1 MANKSKL
8 NVNSQT
14 PSQAQ
19 IGFERQSSTTDIS
32 TNNRTNMSVVIGV
45 LALHMGVAVGLSH
58 MPPMPLKQ
66 TEPPKPIEVQFI
78 QEVTELP
85 VEPEPAEPEPNPTPE
100 PVAQPE
106 SPMPEPVIEPKPEP
120 IPEPVIEPEPIPE
133 PVIEPEPEPVI
144 EPEPEPV
151 VEPEPEPEIITS
163 QIIDN
168 RPSAWEIQQEQERL
182 QREADERARLQ
193 READER
199 ARLQREADE
208 RARLQREAD
217 ERARL
222 QREADERAR
231 LQREADERARL
242 QREADE
248 RARSQQPI
256 TFSHSDASWRN
267 RPHLTLP
274 HSITQHLEPGE
285 QLTVLLKLTVDKQ
298 GKITQVDI
306 AESSGNNR
314 FDRAAQKQI
323 RSGRFRPFTQN
334 GTPVKGIVIIPMTY
348 EHR

>member
-19 IGFERQSSTTDIS
+19 THLGFERQSSTTDIS

-85 VEPEPAEPEPNPTPE
+85 VEPEPSPEPVSEPESSPE

-106 SPMPEPVIEPKPEP
+106 PVIEPEPPKPEPVIEPKPEP
-120 IPEPVIEPEPIPE
+120 IPEPIPE
-133 PVIEPEPEPVI
+133 PVIEPEPKPEPI
-144 EPEPEPV
+144 PEPEPEPV

-163 QIIDN
+163 QIVDN

-217 ERARL
+217 ERARS
-222 QREADERAR
+222 QR
-231 LQREADERARL
+231 
-242 QREADE
+242 
-248 RARSQQPI
+248 PI
-256 TFSHSDASWRN
+256 TFSQSDASWRN

>member
-19 IGFERQSSTTDIS
+19 THLGFERQSSTTDIS

-78 QEVTELP
+78 QEITELP
-85 VEPEPAEPEPNPTPE
+85 VEPEPSPE

-106 SPMPEPVIEPKPEP
+106 PPKPEPVIEPEPPKPEPVIEPKPEP
-120 IPEPVIEPEPIPE
+120 IPEPIPE
-133 PVIEPEPEPVI
+133 PVIEPEPKPEPI
-144 EPEPEPV
+144 PEPEPEPV

-163 QIIDN
+163 QIVDN

-217 ERARL
+217 ERARS
-222 QREADERAR
+222 QR
-231 LQREADERARL
+231 
-242 QREADE
+242 
-248 RARSQQPI
+248 PI
-256 TFSHSDASWRN
+256 TFSQSDASWRN

-314 FDRAAQKQI
+314 FDRTAQKQI

>member
-133 PVIEPEPEPVI
+133 PVIEPKPEPIPEPIPEPVI
-144 EPEPEPV
+144 
-151 VEPEPEPEIITS
+151 EPEPEPEIITS

-168 RPSAWEIQQEQERL
+168 RPSAWEIQQEQE
-182 QREADERARLQ
+182 
-193 READER
+193 
-199 ARLQREADE
+199 
-208 RARLQREAD
+208 RLQREAD

>member
-1 MANKSKL
+1 M
-8 NVNSQT
+8 
-14 PSQAQ
+14 
-19 IGFERQSSTTDIS
+19 
-32 TNNRTNMSVVIGV
+32 
-45 LALHMGVAVGLSH
+45 
-58 MPPMPLKQ
+58 
-66 TEPPKPIEVQFI
+66 
-78 QEVTELP
+78 
-85 VEPEPAEPEPNPTPE
+85 
-100 PVAQPE
+100 
-106 SPMPEPVIEPKPEP
+106 
-120 IPEPVIEPEPIPE
+120 
-133 PVIEPEPEPVI
+133 
-144 EPEPEPV
+144 
-151 VEPEPEPEIITS
+151 
-163 QIIDN
+163 
-168 RPSAWEIQQEQERL
+168 
-182 QREADERARLQ
+182 
-193 READER
+193 
-199 ARLQREADE
+199 
-208 RARLQREAD
+208 
-217 ERARL
+217 

-314 FDRAAQKQI
+314 FDRTAQKQI

>member
-120 IPEPVIEPEPIPE
+120 IPEPIPE
-133 PVIEPEPEPVI
+133 PVIEPEPEPEPI
-144 EPEPEPV
+144 PEPEPEPV
-151 VEPEPEPEIITS
+151 VEPEPEIITS

-222 QREADERAR
+222 QREADELAR
-231 LQREADERARL
+231 LQREADEL
-242 QREADE
+242 
-248 RARSQQPI
+248 ARSQRPI

>member
-19 IGFERQSSTTDIS
+19 THLGFERQSSTTDIS

-85 VEPEPAEPEPNPTPE
+85 VEPEPSPE

-106 SPMPEPVIEPKPEP
+106 PIVQPEPPKPEPVIEPKPEP
-120 IPEPVIEPEPIPE
+120 IPEPKPE
-133 PVIEPEPEPVI
+133 PVIEPEPKPEPI
-144 EPEPEPV
+144 PEPEPEPV

-163 QIIDN
+163 QIVDN

-231 LQREADERARL
+231 LQREADERAR
-242 QREADE
+242 
-248 RARSQQPI
+248 SQQPI
-256 TFSHSDASWRN
+256 TFSQSDASWRN

>member
-133 PVIEPEPEPVI
+133 PVIEPKPEPIPEPIPEPVI
-144 EPEPEPV
+144 
-151 VEPEPEPEIITS
+151 EPEPEPEIITS

-168 RPSAWEIQQEQERL
+168 RPSAWEIQQEQE
-182 QREADERARLQ
+182 RLQ

>member
-106 SPMPEPVIEPKPEP
+106 PPKPEPVIEPKPEP

-133 PVIEPEPEPVI
+133 PVIEPEPEPVV

-151 VEPEPEPEIITS
+151 VEPEPEPVVEPEPEIITS

-168 RPSAWEIQQEQERL
+168 RPSAWEIQQEQE
-182 QREADERARLQ
+182 
-193 READER
+193 
-199 ARLQREADE
+199 RLQREADE

>member
-19 IGFERQSSTTDIS
+19 THLGFERQSSTTDIS

-85 VEPEPAEPEPNPTPE
+85 VEPEPSPE

-106 SPMPEPVIEPKPEP
+106 PIVQPEPPKPEPVIEPKPEP
-120 IPEPVIEPEPIPE
+120 IPEPKPE
-133 PVIEPEPEPVI
+133 PVIEPEPKPEPI
-144 EPEPEPV
+144 PEPEPEPV

-163 QIIDN
+163 QIVDN

-208 RARLQREAD
+208 RAR
-217 ERARL
+217 
-222 QREADERAR
+222 
-231 LQREADERARL
+231 
-242 QREADE
+242 
-248 RARSQQPI
+248 SQQPI
-256 TFSHSDASWRN
+256 TFSQSDASWRN

>member
-231 LQREADERARL
+231 
-242 QREADE
+242 
-248 RARSQQPI
+248 SQQPI

>member
-19 IGFERQSSTTDIS
+19 THLGFERQSSTTDIS

-85 VEPEPAEPEPNPTPE
+85 VEPEPSPEPVSEPESSPE

-106 SPMPEPVIEPKPEP
+106 PVIEPEPPKPEPVIEPKPEP
-120 IPEPVIEPEPIPE
+120 IPEPIPE
-133 PVIEPEPEPVI
+133 PVIEPEPKPEPI
-144 EPEPEPV
+144 PEPEPEPV

-163 QIIDN
+163 QIVDN

-231 LQREADERARL
+231 SQR
-242 QREADE
+242 
-248 RARSQQPI
+248 PI
-256 TFSHSDASWRN
+256 TFSQSDASWRN

>member
-19 IGFERQSSTTDIS
+19 THLGFERQSSTTDIS

-85 VEPEPAEPEPNPTPE
+85 VEPEPSPEPVSEPEPSPEPVSEPEPSPE

-106 SPMPEPVIEPKPEP
+106 PVIEPEPPKPEPVIEPKPEP
-120 IPEPVIEPEPIPE
+120 IPEPIPE
-133 PVIEPEPEPVI
+133 PVIEPEPIP

-163 QIIDN
+163 QIVDN

-199 ARLQREADE
+199 ARSQR
-208 RARLQREAD
+208 
-217 ERARL
+217 
-222 QREADERAR
+222 
-231 LQREADERARL
+231 
-242 QREADE
+242 
-248 RARSQQPI
+248 PI
-256 TFSHSDASWRN
+256 TFSQSDASWRN

-314 FDRAAQKQI
+314 FDRTAQKQI

>member
-133 PVIEPEPEPVI
+133 PVIEPKPEPIPEPVI
-144 EPEPEPV
+144 
-151 VEPEPEPEIITS
+151 EPEPEPEIITS

-168 RPSAWEIQQEQERL
+168 RPSAWEIQQEQE
-182 QREADERARLQ
+182 
-193 READER
+193 
-199 ARLQREADE
+199 
-208 RARLQREAD
+208 RLQREAD